1 MEKKSVIGDSTAEAA
16 DNPNSEM
23 LWLLGQPHLSDYL
36 DFVKHKVVGGGDMD
50 PRALTDEWR
59 AANDHYY
66 DLEESEAGIADEAE
80 CLPLHP
86 ALGPLVEELEA
97 DPFYRQSF
105 DSLPVSVAMVELD
118 RLIVYQSHIANLFSD
133 ARARALGPAP
143 DPETLFR
150 FCLPLDRDLPPVR
163 IQRLASDRYLF
174 SSPSTDLRA
183 HQPALLRRDE
193 LANIKSYGPVAG
205 VIGLIVGFGSNF
217 LTAIRSDN
225 RLVLR
230 NGYHRAYSL
239 RALGLTH
246 APCIV
251 ETVTR
256 KDELRIAA
264 GETVTE
270 DPEFYFRAAR
280 PPLLKD
286 FFDPKLVKRL
296 AVRPMETV
304 VEVEFKMRTWTTVDW
319 SG

>member
-1 MEKKSVIGDSTAEAA
+1 MEKKSGIGDRTAEAA

-36 DFVKHKVVGGGDMD
+36 DFVKHKVVGGADMD

-105 DSLPVSVAMVELD
+105 DNLPVSVAMVELD
-118 RLIVYQSHIANLFSD
+118 RLIVYQSYIANLFSD

-150 FCLPLDRDLPPVR
+150 FCLPLDRGLPPVR
-163 IQRLASDRYLF
+163 MQRLASDRYLF

-183 HQPALLRRDE
+183 HEPALLRRDE
-193 LANIKSYGPVAG
+193 LANISSYG
-205 VIGLIVGFGSNF
+205 
-217 LTAIRSDN
+217 RS
-225 RLVLR
+225 
-230 NGYHRAYSL
+230 
-239 RALGLTH
+239 
-246 APCIV
+246 
-251 ETVTR
+251 
-256 KDELRIAA
+256 
-264 GETVTE
+264 
-270 DPEFYFRAAR
+270 
-280 PPLLKD
+280 
-286 FFDPKLVKRL
+286 L
-296 AVRPMETV
+296 A
-304 VEVEFKMRTWTTVDW
+304 
-319 SG
+319 